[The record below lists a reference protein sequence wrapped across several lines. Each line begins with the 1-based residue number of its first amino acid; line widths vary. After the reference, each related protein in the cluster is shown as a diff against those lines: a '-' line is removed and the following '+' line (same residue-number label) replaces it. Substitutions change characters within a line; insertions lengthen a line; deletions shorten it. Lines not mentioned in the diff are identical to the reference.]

1 MRTILLLIFI
11 ALNIFFILL
20 ATAYSSDWVYVG
32 SDKVGDKHYLDRGTV
47 RFNGPVVT
55 FWDKN
60 TDRKGEEMK
69 TKYSIHCENKT
80 AAIREIIA
88 YSSDGAVLKSYSC
101 KDKELRWLK
110 IPPDSIVSSFYDT
123 LCTDRDR

>member
-1 MRTILLLIFI
+1 MRKILLLIFI
-11 ALNIFFILL
+11 IFFILL

-32 SDKVGDKHYLDRGTV
+32 SDKIGDKHYLDRDTV

-55 FWDKN
+55 FWAKN

-69 TKYSIHCENKT
+69 TKYSIHCKNKT

-88 YSSDGAVLKSYSC
+88 YSSDGAVLKSYYC
-101 KDKELRWLK
+101 KDKDLRWLK
-110 IPPDSIVSSFYDT
+110 IPPDSIVSSFYDI
-123 LCTDRDR
+123 LCTDR